1 MKSAQDVLLVKP
13 DPRYA
18 WVMVFCVFTL
28 STLSFGALASVSVF
42 LKPLSLE
49 FGWSRGETSLGYTVI
64 SMSSAVFGV
73 FWGIVA
79 DKFGTRWFGLVA
91 ALVMPAVLYLLSEQG
106 SVIHFYGLYFLFGAF
121 GNALVSAPLFANVA
135 FWFQNK
141 PGLALG
147 ITAAGGAFGQG
158 IMPYI
163 CGVIVEGQGWESA
176 YQTVALIYL
185 IVGIPVALLI
195 RESPL
200 RAATSDSEADT
211 LRTTTLPEKEV
222 IIWISCAIIF
232 CCLCMAVPIVH
243 LVPLL
248 TDDGFSLE
256 FATSVLMVLMFCG
269 VAGRVLGGK
278 LCDVIG
284 ALPAYLLMSLGQTIS
299 VFWFPHLSEPV
310 ALYALAAFFGFSYS
324 GVMSC
329 ILVCTRMMV
338 SASFA
343 ARAMSI
349 TSFFGWS
356 GMGLGGFVGGY
367 FFDLNGDYFWGF
379 AFASMMGL
387 INLLIL
393 LSFRNRINSYEQSID
408 RDPIEAYQ

>member
-1 MKSAQDVLLVKP
+1 MKSANDQSLTIP
-13 DPRYA
+13 NRRYA

-49 FGWSRGETSLGYTVI
+49 FGWSRGEISFGYTVI
-64 SMSSAVFGV
+64 SLSSAVFGI
-73 FWGIVA
+73 FWGVAA
-79 DKFGTRWFGLVA
+79 DKFGTRWFGLIA
-91 ALVMPAVLYLLSEQG
+91 ALVMPLTLYLLSEQS

-121 GNALVSAPLFANVA
+121 GNALISAPLFANVA
-135 FWFQNK
+135 FWFQHK

-158 IMPYI
+158 VMPFI
-163 CGVIVEGQGWESA
+163 CGLILENSGWESA
-176 YQTVALIYL
+176 YQTVAIIYL
-185 IVGIPVALLI
+185 FIGLPVALLV

-200 RAATSDSEADT
+200 RSPSANLVVNA
-211 LRTTTLPEKEV
+211 LRTTNLSEREV
-222 IIWISCAIIF
+222 ILWISCAIIF

-248 TDDGFSLE
+248 SDKGFSLE
-256 FATSVLMVLMFCG
+256 FATSALMVLMFCG

-278 LCDVIG
+278 LCDIIG

-299 VFWFPHLSEPV
+299 VFWFPHLKEPIT
-310 ALYALAAFFGFSYS
+310 LYALAAFFGFSYS

-367 FFDLNGDYFWGF
+367 FFDLNGNYFWSF
-379 AFASMMGL
+379 AFASIMGV

-393 LSFRNRINSYEQSID
+393 LSFRNRIKSYQEFNTALS
-408 RDPIEAYQ
+408 EKAYQ

>member
-1 MKSAQDVLLVKP
+1 MNTPLNTQRLTEP

-18 WVMVFCVFTL
+18 WVMVFSVFML

-42 LKPLSLE
+42 LKPLSME
-49 FGWSRGETSLGYTVI
+49 FGWTRGQTSLGYTVI
-64 SMSSAVFGV
+64 SMSSAVFGI

-91 ALVMPAVLYLLSEQG
+91 ALIMPAVLYLLSEQN
-106 SVIHFYGLYFLFGAF
+106 SVLHFYGLYFLFGAF
-121 GNALVSAPLFANVA
+121 GNALISAPLFANVA
-135 FWFQNK
+135 FWFRNK

-158 IMPYI
+158 IMPFI
-163 CGVIVEGQGWESA
+163 CGLIVETQGWQSA
-176 YQTVALIYL
+176 YQSVALIYL
-185 IVGIPVALLI
+185 FIGIPIALLI

-200 RAATSDSEADT
+200 RSEMNGT
-211 LRTTTLPEKEV
+211 QLEETRTTTLPEKEV

-248 TDDGFSLE
+248 TDAQFSLE

-269 VAGRVLGGK
+269 VAGRILGGK

-284 ALPAYLLMSLGQTIS
+284 ALPAYLMMSLGQTVS
-299 VFWFPHLSEPV
+299 VFWFPHLTDAL
-310 ALYALAAFFGFSYS
+310 ALYLLAAFFGFSYS

-338 SASFA
+338 SARFA

-349 TSFFGWS
+349 TSFFGWT

-367 FFDLNGDYFWGF
+367 FFDLNGDYFWAF
-379 AFASMMGL
+379 AFASIMGV
-387 INLLIL
+387 INLIIL
-393 LSFRNRINSYEQSID
+393 LAFYNRVNRHGSTSALEL
-408 RDPIEAYQ
+408 AKAV

>member
-1 MKSAQDVLLVKP
+1 MNSSPNPKIVSEP
-13 DPRYA
+13 DPTYA
-18 WVMVFCVFTL
+18 WVMVFCVFVL

-64 SMSSAVFGV
+64 SMSSAVFGI

-91 ALVMPAVLYLLSEQG
+91 ALVMSCVLFLLSEQA
-106 SVIHFYGLYFLFGAF
+106 SILHFYSLYFLFGAF
-121 GNALVSAPLFANVA
+121 GNAMISAPLFANVA
-135 FWFQNK
+135 FWFRTK

-158 IMPYI
+158 IMPFI
-163 CGVIVEGQGWESA
+163 CGLVVETQGWQSA
-176 YQTVALIYL
+176 YQIVALIYL
-185 IVGIPVALLI
+185 VVGVPVALLI

-200 RAATSDSEADT
+200 RSEINDMDAENT
-211 LRTTTLPEKEV
+211 RTTSLSEKE
-222 IIWISCAIIF
+222 IITWISCAIIF

-248 TDDGFSLE
+248 TDAQFSLE

-269 VAGRVLGGK
+269 VAGRILGGK
-278 LCDVIG
+278 LCDIIG
-284 ALPAYLLMSLGQTIS
+284 ALPAYLLMSIGQTVS
-299 VFWFPHLSEPV
+299 VFWFPYLSDTI

-338 SASFA
+338 SARFA

-367 FFDLNGDYFWGF
+367 FFDLNGDYFWSF
-379 AFASMMGL
+379 SFASIMGM

-393 LSFRNRINSYEQSID
+393 LTFLKRINRHERASSLET
-408 RDPIEAYQ
+408 AATA

>member
-1 MKSAQDVLLVKP
+1 MNTTANPKALTEP

-18 WVMVFCVFTL
+18 WVMVFCVFML

-49 FGWSRGETSLGYTVI
+49 FGWTRGETSLGYTVI
-64 SMSSAVFGV
+64 SMSSAVFGI
-73 FWGIVA
+73 FWGIIA

-91 ALVMPAVLYLLSEQG
+91 ALIMPCVLFALSEQA
-106 SVIHFYGLYFLFGAF
+106 SVFHFYSLYFLFGAF
-121 GNALVSAPLFANVA
+121 GNAMISAPLFANVA
-135 FWFQNK
+135 FWFRNE

-158 IMPYI
+158 IMPFI
-163 CGVIVEGQGWESA
+163 CGFVVETQGWQSA
-176 YQTVALIYL
+176 YQIVALIYV
-185 IVGIPVALLI
+185 IVGVPVALLI

-200 RAATSDSEADT
+200 RSEVSNPDMEST
-211 LRTTTLPEKEV
+211 RTTSLSEKEV
-222 IIWISCAIIF
+222 ITWISCAIIF

-248 TDDGFSLE
+248 TDAQFSLE

-269 VAGRVLGGK
+269 VAGRILGGK
-278 LCDVIG
+278 LCDLIG
-284 ALPAYLLMSLGQTIS
+284 ALPAYLLMSVGQTIS
-299 VFWFPHLSEPV
+299 VFWFPYLSD
-310 ALYALAAFFGFSYS
+310 ALLLYALAAFFGFSYS

-338 SASFA
+338 SAQFA

-367 FFDLNGDYFWGF
+367 FFDLKGDYYWAF
-379 AFASMMGL
+379 AFASMMGV
-387 INLLIL
+387 INLIIL
-393 LSFRNRINSYEQSID
+393 LSFYNRINQHEKASSLE
-408 RDPIEAYQ
+408 PVTAV